1 MGLSAVST
9 STVTVPWVP
18 SRDEVIKAVLSII
31 RPSKKDII
39 FDIGCGDGR
48 VATTLASTYGVQ
60 TICIELREDL
70 ARKAQKLA
78 QEKGVEHLLEIV
90 IGDMYTFSLSR
101 ATIVYMYLLTSA
113 NYLLRP
119 KLDKELQPGSIVISL
134 DFPVPGWRPLKVVE
148 LPQSWQ
154 RTLYVYVKGYSEV
167 SVDIP
172 SSKLRELVHGRL
184 REELLEGVM
193 GGYIKLSSL

>member
-1 MGLSAVST
+1 MGLSAVPT

-167 SVDIP
+167 SADIP

>member
-1 MGLSAVST
+1 MST

-18 SRDEVIKAVLSII
+18 SRDEVIKAILSIVK
-31 RPSKKDII
+31 PSRKDVV

-48 VATTLASTYGVQ
+48 VATTLASTYGVR

-78 QEKGVEHLLEIV
+78 RERRVEHLLEIV
-90 IGDMYTFSLSR
+90 VGDMYTFSFSR

-119 KLDKELQPGSIVISL
+119 KLDKELQPGTIVISL
-134 DFPVPGWRPLKVVE
+134 DFPVPGWRPLKVIE

-167 SVDIP
+167 SIDVP
-172 SSKLRELVHGRL
+172 LSKLRELVGGRL
-184 REELLEGVM
+184 KEELLKGIM
-193 GGYIKLSSL
+193 GGHVKLSSL

>member
-1 MGLSAVST
+1 MGLSAVPT
-9 STVTVPWVP
+9 TTVTVPWVP

-167 SVDIP
+167 SADIP